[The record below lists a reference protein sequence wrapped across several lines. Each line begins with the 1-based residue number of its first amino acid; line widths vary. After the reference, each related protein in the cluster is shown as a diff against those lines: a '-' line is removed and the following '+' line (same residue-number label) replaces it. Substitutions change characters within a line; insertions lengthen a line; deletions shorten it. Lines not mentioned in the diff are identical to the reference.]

1 MPRAD
6 APGKYAPLCA
16 WLAALPAEQERAVLT
31 LTAIEGLIGSAL
43 PTGAWL
49 RAFWASSNVARHNWN
64 RVGFRAQFAR
74 PDYHTGQV
82 TFTRMTP
89 GKGTFP
95 ASTDRGQFRAGQ
107 HP

>member
-16 WLAALPAEQERAVLT
+16 WLAALPAEQERTVLT

-43 PTGAWL
+43 PTSAWL
-49 RAFWASSNVARHNWN
+49 RAFWASSHVARHNWN

-74 PDYHTGQV
+74 PDYHTGRV
-82 TFTRMTP
+82 TVVRMTP
-89 GKGTFP
+89 GNGTRP
-95 ASTDRGQFRAGQ
+95 ASAARGAHRAHQ
-107 HP
+107 QS